1 RPDLATVLGTKMLLE
16 DTDPTWRLWN
26 NSFSALLHTYQRT
39 GGSQLSGWC
48 TQTWPGQPQ
57 GVCMHEMSPPLH
69 YWSMRSFDTRMTTDN
84 VVQRPDGTFGVDTSV
99 QPIFNYVILNHGEI
113 LVAPEDFGWVKH
125 TSLAAG
131 ATVWSAGQVGILN
144 NQLRLVDLQSG

>member
-1 RPDLATVLGTKMLLE
+1 
-16 DTDPTWRLWN
+16 
-26 NSFSALLHTYQRT
+26 
-39 GGSQLSGWC
+39 
-48 TQTWPGQPQ
+48 
-57 GVCMHEMSPPLH
+57 MSPPLH
-69 YWSMRSFDTRMTTDN
+69 YWTMRSFDSRMTTDN
-84 VVQRPDGTFGVDTSV
+84 VVQRADGTFGVDTSV

-144 NQLRLVDLQSG
+144 NQPRLVDLQSGHYVRSRVTPIMPGSNLARRLMTFTEVVFKAYFKTFNLVNLHPSFQCVWL